1 MATTPLLKRPDAA
14 RRAPGKQPKTLDAI
28 RPNAGL
34 AVAYQRKLE
43 TLVDDMQG
51 SLLYWLKSTYRAN
64 TPEMA
69 ADALPADE
77 LNRRMRELSRRW
89 QRNFNRGSG
98 ELAAWFARSSA
109 DRTDQALHAALARAG
124 FAVRFTLSDGAR
136 DVIKA
141 TTFENVSLI
150 KSIAQQH
157 LAEVEGIVMRS
168 VSQGRNLKALTDEL
182 QLRYE
187 ITRRRATRI
196 AHDQTNKASASI
208 QRTRQRELGV
218 TEAIW
223 KHSRGGTHPRESH
236 VAYDGKRYDINEG
249 ALIDGKR
256 IWPGTEIWCR
266 CYSKAVLPGFD

>member
-1 MATTPLLKRPDAA
+1 MPTPQPKRLDAA
-14 RRAPGKQPKTLDAI
+14 RRAPGKQVKTLDAV

-34 AVAYQRKLE
+34 AIAYQRKLE
-43 TLVDDMQG
+43 SLVDDMQA
-51 SLLYWLKSTYRAN
+51 SLLYWLKSAYRAN
-64 TPEMA
+64 TPELA
-69 ADALPADE
+69 SDAVPANE
-77 LNRRMRELSRRW
+77 LNAKMRELSRRW

-98 ELAAWFARSSA
+98 ELAEWFAKSSA
-109 DRTDQALHAALARAG
+109 DRTDTALHAALSRAG
-124 FAVRFTLSDGAR
+124 FSVRFTLSDGAR
-136 DVIKA
+136 DVINA

-168 VSQGRNLKALTDEL
+168 VSQGRNLRTLTDEL
-182 QLRYE
+182 QVRYQ
-187 ITRRRATRI
+187 ITRKRAVRI

-218 TEAIW
+218 TEAVW
-223 KHSRGGTHPRESH
+223 KHSNGGKHPRESH
-236 VAYDGKRYDINEG
+236 VAMDGKRYDVNEG

>member
-1 MATTPLLKRPDAA
+1 VP
-14 RRAPGKQPKTLDAI
+14 
-28 RPNAGL
+28 
-34 AVAYQRKLE
+34 
-43 TLVDDMQG
+43 
-51 SLLYWLKSTYRAN
+51 AN
-64 TPEMA
+64 
-69 ADALPADE
+69 E
-77 LNRRMRELSRRW
+77 LNAKMRELSRRW

-98 ELAAWFARSSA
+98 ELAEWFAKSSA
-109 DRTDQALHAALARAG
+109 DRTDTALHAALSRAG
-124 FAVRFTLSDGAR
+124 FSVRFTLSDGAR
-136 DVIKA
+136 DVINA

-168 VSQGRNLKALTDEL
+168 VSQGRNLRTLTDEL
-182 QLRYE
+182 QVRYQ
-187 ITRRRATRI
+187 ITRKRAVRI

-218 TEAIW
+218 TEAVW
-223 KHSRGGTHPRESH
+223 KHSNGGKHPRESH
-236 VAYDGKRYDINEG
+236 VAMDGKRYDVNEG